1 MRHGFAYTIPIRL
14 GTKNGFK
21 IRRCPGFPARFSIS
35 DHEGAAFRVEHKPIC
50 EWEKQDTEG

>member
-1 MRHGFAYTIPIRL
+1 VRHGFAYTIPIRL

-35 DHEGAAFRVEHKPIC
+35 DHEGAAFRVEHKPIA
-50 EWEKQDTEG
+50 